1 MTEKDDKMDGNATAP
16 RAGGI
21 TGWLGLDVGGA
32 FTDLVYIDEQGL
44 LTRRKVPSTPSKP
57 GQSTLDGVDLLIR
70 VLGLVPETLAR
81 IQHVHSSTIATNT
94 LIERDGAT
102 VGFITT
108 SGFRDMLELQ
118 RLWVPNAQRYDSER
132 PLPLVERR
140 LVREVAGRLNAE
152 GEEIEALDLAGVER
166 AAADLVAAGVDGI
179 VICFLH
185 SFRNDAHEAA
195 AAAAIRARWQGVSVS
210 TSSEVWPQAREFER
224 ATLATIDTYVQPK
237 IAAYVSQLTEGLV
250 ARGVT
255 SDAFVARSNGG
266 AEKAETVK
274 NRPVV
279 AVLSGPAAG
288 VSGAARVA
296 ADAGW
301 EAADLI
307 TVDVGGTSADI
318 GVIRGGSPVLSPEEH
333 IADFPILVPTV
344 AVSSIGA
351 GGGSLI
357 WLDEAG
363 SLAVGP
369 RSLGASPGPA
379 CYGRQEDRPGMT
391 DAFLLSGWLGTDQLL
406 AGMLPLDIE
415 KSRRAMAKVAGPLGW
430 SIEEV
435 ADAAVSI
442 GVAMMAAETMRVLA
456 RRGVDSPT
464 FRLVAFGGAGPLIG
478 ALLADE
484 VHIREVLI
492 PPTPGALSAF
502 GAATANAEGDLVQ
515 PVYTLLSRLSDSALP
530 DAARSLDARSRAWL
544 DEVAPGAR
552 LIGQE
557 YDWAADMHYD
567 GQGYDVTVR
576 LKREWLETSDTAA
589 IAEAF
594 HAAHRLTFGHESRRD
609 IWLKELRVHV
619 TGIVPKPGNIRLAPT
634 DAPEALAPRQ
644 IRLNGEVMTATVH
657 FRDALHHA
665 VDGPAIIE
673 QLDTTTLVP
682 PGWRATTAPGDNLI
696 LTRI

>member
-1 MTEKDDKMDGNATAP
+1 MDGNATPP
-16 RAGGI
+16 RQDRI
-21 TGWLGLDVGGA
+21 TGWLGLDVGGT
-32 FTDLVYIDEQGL
+32 FTDLVYIDEAGM
-44 LTRRKVPSTPSKP
+44 LTRRKVPSTPSRP
-57 GQSTLDGVDLLIR
+57 GQSTLDGVDLLIE
-70 VLGLVPETLAR
+70 VLGLTPDTLAQ

-108 SGFRDMLELQ
+108 MGFRDMLELQ

-140 LVREVAGRLNAE
+140 LVREVHGRLNAE
-152 GEEIEALDLAGVER
+152 GEEIEALDIADVTA

-195 AAAAIRARWQGVSVS
+195 AAAAIRARWPDLSVS

-237 IAAYVSQLTEGLV
+237 IAAYVSQLTAGLV
-250 ARGVT
+250 ERGVT

-266 AEKAETVK
+266 AERAESVK
-274 NRPVV
+274 SRPVV

-301 EAADLI
+301 EKADLI

-318 GVIRGGSPVLSPEEH
+318 GVIRAGSPVLSPEEH

-357 WLDEAG
+357 WLDGAG
-363 SLAVGP
+363 SIAVGP

-379 CYGRQEDRPGMT
+379 CYGRQDDRPGMT
-391 DAFLLSGWLGTDQLL
+391 DAFLLSGWLGTEQLL

-415 KSRRAMAKVAGPLGW
+415 KSRRAMATVAGPLGW
-430 SIEEV
+430 SVEEV

-442 GVAMMAAETMRVLA
+442 GIAMMAAETMRVLA

-478 ALLADE
+478 ALLAEE
-484 VHIREVLI
+484 VHIAEVLI

-515 PVYTLLSRLSDSALP
+515 PVYTLLSRLSGTALP

-544 DEVAPGAR
+544 AEVAPGAR
-552 LIGQE
+552 LVGEQ

-567 GQGYDVTVR
+567 GQGYDVTVPLR
-576 LKREWLETSDTAA
+576 RDWLEQSDTAA

-594 HAAHRLTFGHESRRD
+594 HRAHEATFGHASTRD

-619 TGIVPKPGNIRLAPT
+619 TGVVPKPEAIRLAPT
-634 DAPEALAPRQ
+634 DAPERLEPRQ
-644 IRLNGEVMTATVH
+644 IRLNGEILTATVH
-657 FRDALHHA
+657 FRDALTEP

-696 LTRI
+696 LSRI

>member
-1 MTEKDDKMDGNATAP
+1 MITKMDARTAVP
-16 RAGGI
+16 ESGQIR
-21 TGWLGLDVGGA
+21 GWLGLDVGGT
-32 FTDLVYIDEQGL
+32 FTDLVYIGSDGM

-57 GQSTLDGVDLLIR
+57 GQSTLDGVDLLIKT
-70 VLGLVPETLAR
+70 LDLSLETLAG

-108 SGFRDMLELQ
+108 RGFRDILELQ
-118 RLWVPNAQRYDSER
+118 RLWVPNPQRYDSER

-140 LVREVAGRLNAE
+140 LVREVGGRLDSE
-152 GEEIEALDLAGVER
+152 GEEVEPLDVEDVER
-166 AAADLVAAGVDGI
+166 AARDLVNAGVDGI

-185 SFRNDAHEAA
+185 SFRNNVHEADA
-195 AAAAIRARWQGVSVS
+195 AAVVRSQWPDVAVS

-237 IAAYVSQLTEGLV
+237 IAAYVSQLTDGLIR
-250 ARGVT
+250 RGVA
-255 SDAFVARSNGG
+255 SDAFIARSNGG
-266 AEKAETVK
+266 AEKAESVK
-274 NRPVV
+274 KRPVV

-288 VSGAARVA
+288 VGGAARVA

-318 GVIRGGSPVLSPEEH
+318 GVIRAGLPVLSPEEH
-333 IADFPILVPTV
+333 IADFPILIPTV

-363 SLAVGP
+363 SVAIGP
-369 RSLGASPGPA
+369 RSLGAMPGPA
-379 CYGRQEDRPGMT
+379 CYGRQRDLPGMT
-391 DAFLLSGWLGTDQLL
+391 DAFLLSGWLGTEQQL
-406 AGMLPLDIE
+406 AGILPLNIE
-415 KSRRAMAKVAGPLGW
+415 NSRAAMSTVAGPLHW
-430 SIEEV
+430 SVEEV
-435 ADAAVSI
+435 ADAAISI
-442 GVAMMAAETMRVLA
+442 GIAMMAAETMRVLA

-502 GAATANAEGDLVQ
+502 GAATANAECDLVE
-515 PVYTLLSRLSDSALP
+515 PIYKLLDRLGGGLPEATRAL
-530 DAARSLDARSRAWL
+530 DKRSSAWL
-544 DEVAPGAR
+544 DEIASGAR
-552 LIGQE
+552 FIGQ
-557 YDWAADMHYD
+557 DVTWAADMRYD
-567 GQGYDVTVR
+567 GQGYDVTVP
-576 LKREWLETSDTAA
+576 LKKEWLEGADIAE

-594 HAAHRLTFGHESRRD
+594 HKEHDKTFGHWSRERG
-609 IWLKELRVHV
+609 IWVKELRVHV
-619 TGIVPKPGNIRLAPT
+619 TGIVPKPDNVRLAPT
-634 DAPEALAPRQ
+634 DAPKNLAPRQ
-644 IRLNGEVMTATVH
+644 IRLGGTTMTATVH
-657 FRDALHHA
+657 FRDSMTDQ
-665 VDGPAIIE
+665 VEGPAIIE
-673 QLDTTTLVP
+673 QLDTTILVP
-682 PGWRATTAPGDNLI
+682 PGWRATLAPGDNLI
-696 LTRI
+696 LLKI

>member
-1 MTEKDDKMDGNATAP
+1 MDGKLLP
-16 RAGGI
+16 PGGGRI
-21 TGWLGLDVGGA
+21 TGWLGLDVGGT
-32 FTDLVYIDEQGL
+32 FTDLAYIDEAGM
-44 LTRRKVPSTPSKP
+44 LTRRKVPSTPSRP

-70 VLGLVPETLAR
+70 VLGLTPDVLGQ

-140 LVREVAGRLNAE
+140 LVREVRGRLNAD
-152 GEEIEALDLAGVER
+152 GEEIEPLDVPAVE
-166 AAADLVAAGVDGI
+166 AAAKELIDAGVDGI

-195 AAAAIRARWQGVSVS
+195 AAAAIRSRWQDVSVS

-237 IAAYVSQLTEGLV
+237 IAAYVSQLTAGLV
-250 ARGVT
+250 ERGVT

-301 EAADLI
+301 EKADLI

-318 GVIRGGSPVLSPEEH
+318 GVIRGGMPVLSPEEH

-363 SLAVGP
+363 SIAVGP

-379 CYGRQEDRPGMT
+379 CYGRQDDRPGMT
-391 DAFLLSGWLGTDQLL
+391 DAFLLSGWLGTEQLL

-415 KSRRAMAKVAGPLGW
+415 RSRRAMANVAGPLGW
-430 SIEEV
+430 SVEEV
-435 ADAAVSI
+435 ADSAISI
-442 GVAMMAAETMRVLA
+442 GIAMMAAETMRVLA

-478 ALLADE
+478 ALLAEE
-484 VHIREVLI
+484 VHIGEVLI

-515 PVYTLLSRLSDSALP
+515 PVYSLLSRLSGTALP
-530 DAARSLDARSRAWL
+530 EAATSLAARSRAWL

-552 LIGQE
+552 LVGQT

-567 GQGYDVTVR
+567 GQGYDVTVPLR
-576 LKREWLETSDTAA
+576 PEWLETSDIAA

-594 HAAHRLTFGHESRRD
+594 HRAHEATFGHVSKRD

-619 TGIVPKPGNIRLAPT
+619 TGIVPKPASIRLAPT
-634 DAPEALAPRQ
+634 DEPATLAPRK
-644 IRLNGEVMTATVH
+644 IRLGGEIMTAPVY
-657 FRDALHHA
+657 FRDSLTEP
-665 VDGPAIIE
+665 VEGPAIIE

-682 PGWRATTAPGDNLI
+682 PGWRATIAPGDNLI
-696 LTRI
+696 LSKI